1 MAPVNGQRYIAS
13 TVVLMDEVFKLTICL
28 TIALY
33 EISRKLPASSPAT
46 ALFTELSSAVFTG
59 DSWKLAIPAALYTL
73 QSSLQYVAIS
83 NLEAAT
89 MQVTYQ
95 FKILPTAVFSIVLL
109 RRTLSPKK
117 WAALALL
124 LLGVAA
130 IQFPNG
136 TGTAALHT
144 VEHFMHL
151 PRSLAAGQGPLSQG
165 HAAMNPAVGG
175 DAPLHKRSATYE
187 GIDEDVQAILAER
200 NATVGVAATLCACTV
215 AAFASVYFEKIMK
228 ESTSHVSLW
237 IRNVQLSL
245 YSMFPALFIGV
256 IFVDG
261 EHIAKRGFFSGY
273 NWVVWVVIACQ
284 SFGGIVVSLCLFY
297 ADNIS
302 KVFAT
307 SISIL
312 ISLIMSVIFF
322 DFHLTFN
329 FAVGT
334 SIVLCATW
342 LYNSAPNDPVNKRGP
357 PIRIDF
363 EKKTPPAFQS
373 EVSSS
378 SVTGL
383 GGKGDVLLSMPKTPS
398 LGVSSS
404 RPGTPS
410 HPRKSSS
417 YFPVTSD
424 KRDS

>member
-1 MAPVNGQRYIAS
+1 MQLLYYSRTMPPVNGQRYIAS

-33 EISRKLPASSPAT
+33 EISRKMSPSSPAT
-46 ALFTELSSAVFTG
+46 SLFTELSAAVFTG

-73 QSSLQYVAIS
+73 QNSLQYVAIS

-95 FKILPTAVFSIVLL
+95 FKILPTAVFSIMLL
-109 RRTLSPKK
+109 RRSLSSRQ
-117 WAALALL
+117 WAALAMLM
-124 LLGVAA
+124 LGVAA

-136 TGTAALHT
+136 SGTAALHH
-144 VEHFMHL
+144 VEHLMHL
-151 PRSLAAGQGPLSQG
+151 PRTLTHSSGPLGQG
-165 HAAMNPAVGG
+165 HAAANAAVGG
-175 DAPLHKRSATYE
+175 EAPLYKRSATYE
-187 GIDEDVQAILAER
+187 GIDEDVDASIVER
-200 NATVGVAATLCACTV
+200 NATIGVAATLCACTV
-215 AAFASVYFEKIMK
+215 AAFASVFFEKIMK

-273 NWVVWVVIACQ
+273 NWIVWIVIACQ

-312 ISLIMSVIFF
+312 ISLVMSVIFF

-329 FAVGT
+329 V
-334 SIVLCATW
+334 SI
-342 LYNSAPNDPVNKRGP
+342 
-357 PIRIDF
+357 
-363 EKKTPPAFQS
+363 PA
-373 EVSSS
+373 
-378 SVTGL
+378 
-383 GGKGDVLLSMPKTPS
+383 
-398 LGVSSS
+398 
-404 RPGTPS
+404 
-410 HPRKSSS
+410 
-417 YFPVTSD
+417 
-424 KRDS
+424 